1 MLRIKTGFT
10 ALALAALVA
19 GCASTDMPMQSQK
32 QFATSDTDEVVQI
45 TGSRLPRKAS
55 QNTQG
60 VTQTRPDDWQRYNN
74 VGETSTTGQSDV
86 NLWTAGVMFKF

>member
-1 MLRIKTGFT
+1 MLRFKTGFT
-10 ALALAALVA
+10 ALAAALLAA
-19 GCASTDMPMQSQK
+19 GCATTDMPMQSQK
-32 QFATSDTDEVVQI
+32 QFATSDTDDVVHI

-74 VGETSTTGQSDV
+74 PAAPLPS
-86 NLWTAGVMFKF
+86 N

>member
-10 ALALAALVA
+10 ALAVAILAA
-19 GCASTDMPMQSQK
+19 GCASDMPMQSQK
-32 QFATSDTDEVVQI
+32 QFATSDTDDVVHI

-74 VGETSTTGQSDV
+74 PAAPLQG
-86 NLWTAGVMFKF
+86 N

>member
-1 MLRIKTGFT
+1 MVRIKIGFT
-10 ALALAALVA
+10 AFALAVLAA

-32 QFATSDTDEVVQI
+32 QFATSDDDAQMLI

-60 VTQTRPDDWQRYNN
+60 VTQTTKDDWQRYNQPSAPLN
-74 VGETSTTGQSDV
+74 S
-86 NLWTAGVMFKF
+86 N

>member
-1 MLRIKTGFT
+1 MLRFKTAFT
-10 ALALAALVA
+10 ALAVAALVA
-19 GCASTDMPMQSQK
+19 GCASTDTPMQSQK
-32 QFATSDTDEVVQI
+32 QFATSDSDDVVHI

-74 VGETSTTGQSDV
+74 PGAPLQG
-86 NLWTAGVMFKF
+86 N

>member
-1 MLRIKTGFT
+1 MLRFKTGFT
-10 ALALAALVA
+10 ALAAVILVA

-32 QFATSDTDEVVQI
+32 QFATSDSDDTVHI

-60 VTQTRPDDWQRYNN
+60 VTQTRPDDWQRYNTPSAPLQGN
-74 VGETSTTGQSDV
+74 
-86 NLWTAGVMFKF
+86 